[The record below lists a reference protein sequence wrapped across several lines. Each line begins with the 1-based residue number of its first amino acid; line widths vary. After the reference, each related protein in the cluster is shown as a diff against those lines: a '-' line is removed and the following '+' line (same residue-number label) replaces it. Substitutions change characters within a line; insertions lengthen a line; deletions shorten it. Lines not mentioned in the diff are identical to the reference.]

1 MAFNQQN
8 LNPGTAFFRL
18 MVGSVMTTYGTL
30 RLLREPKSR
39 SGKMLVLFGSMKA
52 AEGATKFCPTKA
64 LGTIME
70 NLASEN
76 ANQGAQANA
85 ANANNMM
92 ANGTPSG
99 QYASSGNTG
108 QKSGNIMQM
117 VGNIAQK
124 LTSTSSSQTASGSPS
139 MGSSQNSSSAGQNSM
154 ATNAQTIGSI
164 AQTVAPQVSQMVKDV
179 AGVTNSKN
187 ASGTSGTGNKKPNT
201 NGNTNKK
208 DAFTIGSNTKSASS
222 STIKQAASQKSDT
235 KPQLDGTAKNTNLD
249 STIIDAVSKSGQKN
263 ISTPN
268 ILQ

>member
-85 ANANNMM
+85 NNMM
-92 ANGTPSG
+92 ANGTQSG
-99 QYASSGNTG
+99 QSASGSNAG

-139 MGSSQNSSSAGQNSM
+139 MGSSQNSSSVGQNAM
-154 ATNAQTIGSI
+154 GTNAQTIGSI

-179 AGVTNSKN
+179 AGMTNSKN
-187 ASGTSGTGNKKPNT
+187 ASGTSGTGHKKPNT
-201 NGNTNKK
+201 N
-208 DAFTIGSNTKSASS
+208 GSNTKSASS

-249 STIIDAVSKSGQKN
+249 SSIIDAVSKSGQKN

>member
-85 ANANNMM
+85 NNMI
-92 ANGTPSG
+92 ANGTQSG
-99 QYASSGNTG
+99 QYASGGNAG

-139 MGSSQNSSSAGQNSM
+139 MGSSQNSSSVGQNSM
-154 ATNAQTIGSI
+154 GTNAQTIGSI
-164 AQTVAPQVSQMVKDV
+164 AQTVAPQVSQMVKGV
-179 AGVTNSKN
+179 AGMTNSKN
-187 ASGTSGTGNKKPNT
+187 ASGTSGTGNMKPNT

-208 DAFTIGSNTKSASS
+208 DAITTGSNTKSASS

-249 STIIDAVSKSGQKN
+249 STIIDEVSKSGQKN

>member
-8 LNPGTAFFRL
+8 LSPGTAFYRL

-64 LGTIME
+64 IGTIME

-76 ANQGAQANA
+76 ANPGAQANA
-85 ANANNMM
+85 GNTM
-92 ANGTPSG
+92 ASGTQSG
-99 QYASSGNTG
+99 QYASGGNAG

-117 VGNIAQK
+117 VGNIAQI
-124 LTSTSSSQTASGSPS
+124 LTSTKSPQSTSGSQS
-139 MGSSQNSSSAGQNSM
+139 MGGNQNSSSTGQNAM
-154 ATNAQTIGSI
+154 GANAQTIGSI

-179 AGVTNSKN
+179 AGMASSQS
-187 ASGTSGTGNKKPNT
+187 ASGASGAGNKKPET
-201 NGNTNKK
+201 NGNTQKK
-208 DAFTIGSNTKSASS
+208 DASANGSNTKTTSS
-222 STIKQAASQKSDT
+222 SNNKQAASPKSDT
-235 KPQLDGTAKNTNLD
+235 KPQLDGAAKNSNID
-249 STIIDAVSKSGQKN
+249 SSVIDAVSKTGQKN
-263 ISTPN
+263 TSTPN

>member
-85 ANANNMM
+85 NNMM
-92 ANGTPSG
+92 ANGTQS
-99 QYASSGNTG
+99 YASGSNAG

-139 MGSSQNSSSAGQNSM
+139 MGSSQNSSSVGQNSM
-154 ATNAQTIGSI
+154 GTNAQTIGSI

-179 AGVTNSKN
+179 AGMTNSKN
-187 ASGTSGTGNKKPNT
+187 ASGTNGTGNKKPNT

-208 DAFTIGSNTKSASS
+208 DAFTTGSNTKSASS

-249 STIIDAVSKSGQKN
+249 SSIIDAVSKSGQKN